1 MTHPHQPCG
10 RGGGGS
16 VLTDFRRPAA
26 DVQTSAGVAGQ
37 SGHLWRR
44 VELVDVQVICG
55 KVRRREKCSYLP
67 GDELECVLLEG
78 LHLVEPGSD
87 DLL

>member
-1 MTHPHQPCG
+1 M
-10 RGGGGS
+10 
-16 VLTDFRRPAA
+16 LTDFRRPAA
-26 DVQTSAGVAGQ
+26 DVQTSAGVARQ

-44 VELVDVQVICG
+44 AELVDVPVICG
-55 KVRRREKCSYLP
+55 KGRRREKCSYLP